1 MIAAVAFTLCLMAAG
16 PSAAAAEGYLATQPF
31 VEQSTDLIAD
41 PATAFD
47 ATALVS
53 VEKFE
58 QLPESPGGVIAKVT
72 TCTKLTDNAKEVL
85 PGGAAG
91 VASIG
96 IRGPKLV

>member
-16 PSAAAAEGYLATQPF
+16 PSAAADEAYLSTQPF

-41 PATAFD
+41 PVIGLD
-47 ATALVS
+47 VSALVS
-53 VEKFE
+53 IEKLDR
-58 QLPESPGGVIAKVT
+58 LPESPGGVIAKVT
-72 TCTKLTDNAKEVL
+72 SETKVTDHAKEVL

-96 IRGPKLV
+96 IRGPATI

>member
-1 MIAAVAFTLCLMAAG
+1 MAAR
-16 PSAAAAEGYLATQPF
+16 PSAAAAEGYLAAQPF

-41 PATAFD
+41 PATGFD
-47 ATALVS
+47 AAALVS

-58 QLPESPGGVIAKVT
+58 RLPESPGGVIAKVT
-72 TCTKLTDNAKEVL
+72 GETKVTVNAKEVL

-96 IRGPKLV
+96 IRGPTPA